1 MPVKTSRYC
10 VYCGVLSTSHLGLL
24 NSLSRRKLR
33 FGKNCLHNLLRY
45 RSFTPYPKNLTIFG
59 DPKRHEPCADP
70 RTFNFNST
78 LNDNKCLRHLVFDRF
93 YIFLRLPVKNFA
105 ILRCVKGYALVRFEK
120 SKQHGF
126 ARLFLF
132 PETGKQ
138 FRGAPLCYQS
148 TLNVMGTL
156 NDSRWI
162 IHHKFLKNL

>member
-33 FGKNCLHNLLRY
+33 FSKNCLQNLLRY

-59 DPKRHEPCADP
+59 DPKRLEPCADP

-93 YIFLRLPVKNFA
+93 YVSSSMLNFCEKLRDA
-105 ILRCVKGYALVRFEK
+105 SLRQRLRSCAFWKIKTARFRSPFPFPRNWQAVSWGPIVL
-120 SKQHGF
+120 SKY
-126 ARLFLF
+126 
-132 PETGKQ
+132 T
-138 FRGAPLCYQS
+138 
-148 TLNVMGTL
+148 
-156 NDSRWI
+156 
-162 IHHKFLKNL
+162 